1 LEKCQNTPVF
11 ALEKCQNK
19 TVIPRSSRIL
29 FKKQMR
35 KFQIVLSLE
44 FKDGFNIDNYKQVF
58 GINNCLQNIE
68 KIKSKLKI
76 ENVTNSYEAFT

>member
-1 LEKCQNTPVF
+1 
-11 ALEKCQNK
+11 
-19 TVIPRSSRIL
+19 
-29 FKKQMR
+29 MR
-35 KFQIVLSLE
+35 KFQNVLSLE